1 MAKDCGNVQK
11 VFVPSKDEEKKEAVK
26 DKVIK
31 GISITDKAA
40 EKIKHFATI
49 EGHTPESHGLRVK
62 VVKDGC
68 SGNSYQMDLAEIKEG
83 EAAGDKFFEKE
94 GAVVM
99 VEKLSYMFVLGSELD
114 YVETLMMSGFQ
125 LVNPN
130 VKKSC
135 SCGSSFAV

>member
-11 VFVPSKDEEKKEAVK
+11 VFVPSKDEEKKEVVK
-26 DKVIK
+26 EKVIK
-31 GISITDKAA
+31 GIGITEKAA

-49 EGHTPESHGLRVK
+49 EGNTPETHGLRVK

-68 SGNSYQMDLAEIKEG
+68 SGNSYQMDLEEIKVG
-83 EAAGDKFFEKE
+83 EESGDKFFEKN
-94 GAVVM
+94 GATVM